1 MERLVISS
9 GKLETSRKDKN
20 GRDLV
25 DPEEI
30 NVSWKECTK
39 ELNKKDLYEPDDYN
53 GWLVTQSQTL

>member
-1 MERLVISS
+1 MISS

-20 GRDLV
+20 CRDLV

-30 NVSWKECTK
+30 KISWKECTK
-39 ELNKKDLYEPDDYN
+39 ELNKKDLYELDDYN